1 MGKIFVMSKLSAR
14 LKELRTEKRLTL
26 KQLACALSIPLQTYA
41 NYEHGT
47 REPPIDLLI
56 SMCDFFN
63 VSADYLIGRS
73 DNY

>member
-1 MGKIFVMSKLSAR
+1 MNKLAER
-14 LKELRTEKRLTL
+14 LKELRTEKLLTL
-26 KQLACALSIPLQTYA
+26 KQLSNELGIPLQTYA

-56 SMCDFFN
+56 SMCDYFE

-73 DNY
+73 DN